1 MRKFSAFFLF
11 VLLFCL
17 SSCVQN
23 RNSSANKGR
32 ELRYLPEGSDFVFRA
47 DSARKFNRALYGNN
61 QAFRLETGDVPEFGF
76 YRSVMSGNLRF
87 ALLKGEQKLWLH
99 QAKTIESRY
108 RPGLRTY
115 MIQDPI
121 LGKGSLE
128 LQALARYDSEG
139 ALFRFEF
146 SQQEPGLQLI
156 AVYGGARGKRFS
168 RDGDMG
174 ADPDDAFELKPAYC
188 QYNHYLIKAST
199 FQLWYGASQDISG
212 WTKTALNDPANK
224 LRTLHGIFPE
234 EAELMTGNAQRP
246 NDLDYLLNTEA
257 QHNQPLLLA
266 RLPLD
271 GKQISY
277 IAIGMGLLPEAQ
289 APENN
294 QTVSGGKSSDPSQA
308 GLIQAGQQEL
318 ELAFEQ
324 ALDESAR
331 IAGRLK
337 INSPDPYINAMGG
350 ALAMAAD
357 AIWESPSYLHGSI
370 GWRSRLAGWRGAYTG
385 DVLGWHDRAREHFR
399 AYGASQMTL
408 PPDKG
413 VIMDTTLNLARS
425 AKIKGSEMYSSGYI
439 ARYPDNPGTMNHY
452 DMNLCYIDELL
463 WHFRWTGELDFVRE
477 MWPVLKRHLAWEKRC
492 FDPDD
497 DGLYDAYCCIWAS
510 DALQYNGGA
519 VTHSTAYNYRANLMA
534 ADLAAMIGEDAG
546 PYRQE
551 AEKIRA
557 AVNQVLWL
565 PQKGHWAE
573 FRDAFG
579 LKRLHEQA
587 AVWTIYHAI
596 DAGLHDSFTGW
607 QALNYI
613 EHEIPH
619 IPVKIN
625 TGNLPEA
632 YLPENDLA
640 VISTSN
646 WQPYVWSVNNVA
658 FAEVMHT
665 ALACFQGG
673 RPDMGYKLMKSAV
686 MDGMYLGGSP
696 GNVGQVSYYD
706 AARGEVYRDF
716 ADVVGIYSRAVV
728 QGLFGIEPDLL
739 NNKVYLRP
747 GFPVQWDSA
756 SIEIPD
762 LSYHFERKGNT
773 SRWQIHSRF
782 DRKPALVMELAL
794 NSDKTPLVLVNGTVQ
809 TETKIIRSV
818 DKALLQISCP
828 AGRHFDI
835 EIIEQGNKLD
845 VWQFPAVLV
854 TGEELS
860 LPLPDNAEIL
870 DIYDPQSILEQVQIN
885 NRQFEAVV
893 SGTLGPRS
901 FFALLRQADISW
913 WQVLST
919 ELRPRLEII
928 PESGNQQ
935 EKQLSFR
942 LRNNDLKQARQTDIF
957 LNGKKIKSLKLAPQS
972 LSAPIRNTKA
982 ARMGSNLVEL
992 RENDEILAQNTI
1004 INWNLSPANP
1014 GQQESIDLSSHY
1026 NDKVR
1031 EIFRYGKYLSPRSK
1045 YTTLQIPTQGIGDW
1059 CSPMH
1064 IAVIDDSG
1072 LRKAAGKDN
1081 KINTSP
1087 GLQFASPGDSLQ
1099 NNILFVSQWDNYPT
1113 SARLALQGKA
1123 QQAYLLMAGS
1133 TNHMQYGLPN
1143 GKLSFYYRDGS
1154 CDSLLLI
1161 NPENWPAIEQDAFHD
1176 GLAFRLKAPRP
1187 WRILLSS
1194 GEMTREPGELLQLK
1208 GAANRYIPG
1217 GAATVLDLTLNP
1229 DKELSHLEF
1238 EALSNEVVLGLMS
1251 LTLIR

>member
-1 MRKFSAFFLF
+1 MRKFSAFFLLLF
-11 VLLFCL
+11 LFCL
-17 SSCVQN
+17 SSCDQN
-23 RNSSANKGR
+23 RTDTGNSGR

-87 ALLKGEQKLWLH
+87 ALLKGNQKIWLH
-99 QAKTIESRY
+99 EAKSIDSRY
-108 RPGLRTY
+108 RPGLRIY
-115 MIQDPI
+115 NIQDPV

-146 SQQEPGLQLI
+146 HQAEPGLQLI
-156 AVYGGARGKRFS
+156 AIYGGARGKRFS

-174 ADPDDAFELKPAYC
+174 ADPYDAFELKTAYC
-188 QYNHYLIKAST
+188 QYNQYKIQDAA
-199 FQLWYGASQDISG
+199 FQLWYGASRAVSG
-212 WTKTALNDPANK
+212 WTEAALNDPANK
-224 LRTLHGIFPE
+224 LRTLHGIFPD
-234 EAELMTGNAQRP
+234 EAKLQLGNAEKP
-246 NDLDYLLNTEA
+246 NDLEHLLHTSA
-257 QHNQPLLLA
+257 QQDCPLLLA

-271 GKQISY
+271 GQEVLF
-277 IAIGMGLLPEAQ
+277 IALGMGPLAETPVNEQTASAGKPSASGRTSSIQTGQ
-289 APENN
+289 A
-294 QTVSGGKSSDPSQA
+294 
-308 GLIQAGQQEL
+308 EL

-324 ALDESAR
+324 ALQAAR
-331 IAGRLK
+331 QVAGRLR
-337 INSPDPYINAMGG
+337 ISSPDPYLNAMGG

-413 VIMDTTLNLARS
+413 VIMDTALNLARS
-425 AKIKGSEMYSSGYI
+425 AKVAGSEMYSSGYI

-463 WHFRWTGELDFVRE
+463 WHFRWTGDLDFVRE
-477 MWPVLKRHLAWEKRC
+477 MWPVLTRHLAWEKRC

-519 VTHSTAYNYRANLMA
+519 VTHSTAYNYRANEMA
-534 ADLAAMIGEDAG
+534 AELAALIGEDSESF
-546 PYRQE
+546 RRE
-551 AEKIRA
+551 ADKIRT
-557 AVNQVLWL
+557 AVNRVLWL

-579 LKRLHEQA
+579 LQRLHEHA

-596 DAGLHDSFTGW
+596 DAGLHDAFTGW

-619 IPVKIN
+619 IPVRIN
-625 TGNLPEA
+625 TEGLPEA
-632 YLPENDLA
+632 YLPEKDLA
-640 VISTSN
+640 MISTSN

-665 ALACFQGG
+665 ALACFRGG
-673 RPDMGYKLMKSAV
+673 RPEMGYKLMKSAV

-696 GNVGQVSYYD
+696 GNVGQISYYD

-716 ADVVGIYSRAVV
+716 ADVVGVYSRAVV
-728 QGLFGIEPDLL
+728 QGLYGIEPDLL
-739 NNKVYLRP
+739 HNRVYLRP
-747 GFPVQWDSA
+747 GFPAQWDSA
-756 SIEIPD
+756 SIAIPD
-762 LSYHFERKGNT
+762 LSYRFEREGNT
-773 SRWQIHSRF
+773 SRWQIHSNF
-782 DRKPALVMELAL
+782 DRDLEFVLELPL
-794 NSDKTPLVLVNGTVQ
+794 CSDQTPLVRVNGQ
-809 TETKIIRSV
+809 ALTELKIISSV
-818 DKALLQISCP
+818 EKPLLQISCP
-828 AGRHFDI
+828 AGKQFYI
-835 EIIEQGNKLD
+835 EITEQGNSPEIWK
-845 VWQFPAVLV
+845 FPAVLAI
-854 TGEELS
+854 GEAIS
-860 LPLPDNAEIL
+860 LPLPEKAEIL
-870 DIYDPQSILEQVQIN
+870 DIRDPQSVLEQVEIN
-885 NRQFEAVV
+885 KHQFSVV
-893 SGTLGPRS
+893 VRGKEGPRS
-901 FFALLRQADISW
+901 FFALLKQAELSW
-913 WQVLST
+913 WQVLSP

-928 PESGNQQ
+928 PETDNQL
-935 EKQLSFR
+935 EKQLSFHI
-942 LRNNDLKQARQTDIF
+942 RNNSLNQALQAELF
-957 LNGKKIKSLKLAPQS
+957 LNGEKIKTLSLAPLS
-972 LSAPIRNTKA
+972 LSTPIRSTKA
-982 ARMGSNLVEL
+982 VRMGSNLVEI
-992 RENDEILAQNTI
+992 RQNGTILAQASI
-1004 INWNLSPANP
+1004 INWNLAPASPEH
-1014 GQQESIDLSSHY
+1014 QETIDLNSYY
-1026 NDKVR
+1026 NDKLCN
-1031 EIFRYGKYLSPRSK
+1031 IFRFGKYLSPRSLHN
-1045 YTTLQIPTQGIGDW
+1045 TLQIPTQGIGDW

-1064 IAVIDDSG
+1064 IAEIDDSG
-1072 LRKAAGKDN
+1072 VRQAAGDDN
-1081 KINTSP
+1081 KINTKL

-1099 NNILFVSQWDNYPT
+1099 NNILFVSRWDNYPN
-1113 SARLALQGKA
+1113 SVRLDLEGKA
-1123 QQAYLLMAGS
+1123 RHAYMLMAGS

-1161 NPENWPAIEQDAFHD
+1161 NPENWPAIEQDAFD
-1176 GLAFRLKAPRP
+1176 NGLAFSLKAPRP
-1187 WRILLSS
+1187 WRMLLST
-1194 GEMTREPGELLQLK
+1194 GEMTKEPGKLLQLK

-1229 DKELSHLEF
+1229 DKELSHIEF

-1251 LTLIR
+1251 LTLIK